1 MANRAY
7 VSAWANNFSES
18 TKLEQ
23 FQHFLETA
31 PLSGLRPGFT
41 EAVVRAVDISETPVR
56 EWDFRSRA
64 FAPAEII
71 EVIRE
76 YEGADIAY
84 EIGGLWD
91 LWTFDSAEHRWQ
103 QTPQRL
109 EIFCYGQE
117 FDDGLAREQGDFLIN
132 VGFEHFFTGH
142 AGMLGVNAKPEE
154 ARASHPDEAR
164 FLAEMVDPERLAEY
178 QEKTRENIQ
187 KLFRWLRAAEAAV
200 PLERYRLWSEGE
212 EDLEARLDEIL
223 AVR

>member
-7 VSAWANNFSES
+7 VSAWANDFSQT
-18 TKLEQ
+18 TKTNKKQ
-23 FQHFLETA
+23 KFLETA
-31 PLSGLRPGFT
+31 PLSASRPSFT
-41 EAVVRAVDISETPVR
+41 EAIVRAVDISETPVR

-71 EVIRE
+71 DVLRE
-76 YEGADIAY
+76 YEGPDVAY
-84 EIGGLWD
+84 EINAQWD
-91 LWTFDSAEHRWQ
+91 LWTFDSAEHRWR

-109 EIFCYGQE
+109 EIFCYGRE

-132 VGFEHFFTGH
+132 AGFEHFFTGH

-154 ARASHPDEAR
+154 ARASHPEEAK

-178 QEKTRENIQ
+178 QVRTRDNIQ